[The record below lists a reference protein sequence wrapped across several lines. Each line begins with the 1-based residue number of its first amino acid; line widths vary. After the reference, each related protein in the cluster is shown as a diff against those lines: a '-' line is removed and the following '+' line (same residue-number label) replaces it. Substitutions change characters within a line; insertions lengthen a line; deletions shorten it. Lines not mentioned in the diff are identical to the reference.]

1 MYPKASLVKNDKG
14 NLVVF
19 ERDLNNP
26 FNEGFIIYW
35 GISKANKKK
44 LIFKKR
50 LNKIAAQKTLNRL
63 KEEGWIKTNKLDQQ
77 HNCKCFKFINFL
89 TQNLFI
95 EK

>member
-1 MYPKASLVKNDKG
+1 MYPKASLIKNDKG

-19 ERDLNNP
+19 ERDFNNP

-35 GISKANKKK
+35 GISKSNKKK

-63 KEEGWIKTNKLDQQ
+63 KEQGWIKTNKLD
-77 HNCKCFKFINFL
+77 KAA
-89 TQNLFI
+89 
-95 EK
+95 

>member
-1 MYPKASLVKNDKG
+1 MYPKVALINKENR

-35 GISKANKKK
+35 EISKSNNKQ

-50 LNKIAAQKTLNRL
+50 LTTIRAQNKL
-63 KEEGWIKTNKLDQQ
+63 KKLLEEGWMKTNFSDQAA
-77 HNCKCFKFINFL
+77 
-89 TQNLFI
+89 
-95 EK
+95 

>member
-1 MYPKASLVKNDKG
+1 MYPKASLIKNNDR

-35 GISKANKKK
+35 GISKENTKK

-63 KEEGWIKTNKLDQQ
+63 KEEGWIKTNKLDQVA
-77 HNCKCFKFINFL
+77 
-89 TQNLFI
+89 
-95 EK
+95 

>member
-35 GISKANKKK
+35 GISKSNKKK

-63 KEEGWIKTNKLDQQ
+63 KEEGWIKTNKLDQVA
-77 HNCKCFKFINFL
+77 
-89 TQNLFI
+89 
-95 EK
+95 

>member
-1 MYPKASLVKNDKG
+1 MYPKVTLINKDNR

-35 GISKANKKK
+35 EISKSNNKQ

-50 LNKIAAQKTLNRL
+50 LTTIRALNKLKRL
-63 KEEGWIKTNKLDQQ
+63 QEEGWTKTNISD
-77 HNCKCFKFINFL
+77 HAA
-89 TQNLFI
+89 
-95 EK
+95 

>member
-1 MYPKASLVKNDKG
+1 MYPKASLIKNDKG

-19 ERDLNNP
+19 ERDFNNP

-35 GISKANKKK
+35 GISKSNKKK

-63 KEEGWIKTNKLDQQ
+63 KEQGWFKTNKLD
-77 HNCKCFKFINFL
+77 KAA
-89 TQNLFI
+89 
-95 EK
+95 

>member
-1 MYPKASLVKNDKG
+1 MYPKVSLINKDKS

-35 GISKANKKK
+35 EISKSSNKH

-50 LNKIAAQKTLNRL
+50 LTTIRALNKFKKLL
-63 KEEGWIKTNKLDQQ
+63 KEGWLKTNFSDQAA
-77 HNCKCFKFINFL
+77 
-89 TQNLFI
+89 
-95 EK
+95 

>member
-1 MYPKASLVKNDKG
+1 MYPKASLIKNDDR

-35 GISKANKKK
+35 GISKENKKK

-63 KEEGWIKTNKLDQQ
+63 KEEGWIKTNKLD
-77 HNCKCFKFINFL
+77 KAA
-89 TQNLFI
+89 
-95 EK
+95 

>member
-1 MYPKASLVKNDKG
+1 MYPKASLIKNDKG

-35 GISKANKKK
+35 GISKTNNKK

-50 LNKIAAQKTLNRL
+50 LNKIAAQKTLNKL
-63 KEEGWIKTNKLDQQ
+63 KEEGWIKTNKLD
-77 HNCKCFKFINFL
+77 KAA
-89 TQNLFI
+89 
-95 EK
+95 

>member
-1 MYPKASLVKNDKG
+1 MYPTVSLINKFKN

-35 GISKANKKK
+35 EISKENKKK

-50 LNKIAAQKTLNRL
+50 LNKIAAQKTLNKL
-63 KEEGWIKTNKLDQQ
+63 KEEGWIKTNKLDQVA
-77 HNCKCFKFINFL
+77 
-89 TQNLFI
+89 
-95 EK
+95 

>member
-1 MYPKASLVKNDKG
+1 MYPKVSLVNKNRR

-35 GISKANKKK
+35 EIINSNSKQ

-50 LNKIAAQKTLNRL
+50 LTTLRAQKKLTKLH
-63 KEEGWIKTNKLDQQ
+63 EEGWNKIIILD
-77 HNCKCFKFINFL
+77 KAA
-89 TQNLFI
+89 
-95 EK
+95 